1 MRIPEDVRFGMRQ
14 KLWAVADKVDWV
26 RLTWVEKSAHYE
38 AWTRDPEVGGK
49 LGHYMGQSQVRVYIK
64 DTVMKGYGMS
74 RLADSSKVMR
84 VLGLLSSTAEQS
96 VTVVA
101 DYERPHGRLLS
112 DGRVIAWGKASD
124 WKAILMS
131 LHERAFEAKNAR
143 PYGAVLSS
151 AVGRFTEDDTRRLVA
166 DAAKRLGIEK
176 LVWL

>member
-1 MRIPEDVRFGMRQ
+1 MRIPDDVRFGMRQ
-14 KLWAVADKVDWV
+14 KLWAVADTVDWA
-26 RLTWVEKSAHYE
+26 RLTWVEKSSYYE

-49 LGHYMGQSQVRVYIK
+49 LGHYMDQRQVRVYIK

-74 RLADSSKVMR
+74 RLADPSGVMR
-84 VLGLLSSTAEQS
+84 VLGLLSGSADGVSVAAE
-96 VTVVA
+96 
-101 DYERPHGRLLS
+101 YERPHGRLLA

-131 LHERAFEAKNAR
+131 IHERAFEAKGGR

-166 DAAKRLGIEK
+166 DAAKRLGVEK